1 MPRLPDTRFSLIA
14 RLADPA
20 DSAAWSE
27 FVEVYEQA
35 IFRYSRSR
43 GLQDADAWEVVQR
56 VLLAVHQQ
64 IRAWRPSGQPG
75 AFRSWLLTTAH
86 RICLSSLR
94 DSSRCDRALGGSNG
108 HNLLHNSLAATE
120 IPDSTDDWE
129 KWAFCWAAGF
139 VENEVEEHTWKA
151 FWMTA
156 IEGVGA
162 SETARTLGIKV
173 GSVYTARCRV
183 IARIREVVQS
193 LSRCEV

>member
-14 RLADPA
+14 RLANAA

-35 IFRYSRSR
+35 IFRYSRGH

-64 IRAWRPSGQPG
+64 MHSWRPNGQAG
-75 AFRSWLLTTAH
+75 AFRCWLLRTAH

-94 DSSRCDRALGGSNG
+94 DASRRDRAAGGSDG
-108 HNLLHNSLAATE
+108 DESIRMAADGE
-120 IPDSTDDWE
+120 IPDVDRDWE
-129 KWAFCWAAGF
+129 RWAFCWAAGF
-139 VENEVEEHTWKA
+139 VEQEVEANTWRA
-151 FWMTA
+151 FWLTA
-156 IEGVGA
+156 VEGVSA
-162 SETARTLGIKV
+162 DQAARTLEMKV

-183 IARIREVVQS
+183 IARIREAVQS
-193 LSRCEV
+193 LSRCDL